1 MPKKAPDNV
10 IEHRLTF
17 GNIERDAINE
27 FKQNQ
32 KINFGIK
39 STLAIGGLA
48 AGVGLGYL
56 AYSVVKY
63 LGVGDIVSDVK
74 NNIEDFAVNAGDDII
89 ETFNSITGSNIKTSQ
104 DVADSISRQ
113 EMLFNK
119 QEERIQSKYDAQL
132 ALYQAQLATPNLPPS
147 QEAAIRRSIAKLNLE
162 YTKAM
167 QALANKRALYAQSI
181 SNQTNQLR

>member
-1 MPKKAPDNV
+1 MPKKAPDKV

-27 FKQNQ
+27 FKQSQ
-32 KINFGIK
+32 KINYGIK
-39 STLAIGGLA
+39 STLAISGLV

-74 NNIEDFAVNAGDDII
+74 NKVEDIAVNAGDDII
-89 ETFNSITGSNIKTSQ
+89 ETFNSVTGSNIKTGQ
-104 DVADSISRQ
+104 DVAKSVSRQ

-147 QEAAIRRSIAKLNLE
+147 QEAAIRRSIEKLNQE

-167 QALANKRALYAQSI
+167 QVLANKRAQYAQSI
-181 SNQTNQLR
+181 ANQTNQLS